1 LAPHVFKDDA
11 LLHSGNLYQEKAQ
24 ELAAL
29 DGISDLILLLDIAG
43 LAFKRPGHEAVAGLG
58 RGKLYLFAGC
68 DVVESWGLVDVRSS
82 KDHIVD
88 NRKFYLSLSAFK
100 SYLADRVG
108 CFYESDLLSLFKS
121 KVLSSPM
128 R

>member
-1 LAPHVFKDDA
+1 MGVGAELAPHVFEDDA

-43 LAFKRPGHEAVAGLG
+43 LAFNSPGHEAVAGLG
-58 RGKLYLFAGC
+58 RGKFYLFAGC

-82 KDHIVD
+82 EDYIVD
-88 NRKFYLSLSAFK
+88 N
-100 SYLADRVG
+100 
-108 CFYESDLLSLFKS
+108 
-121 KVLSSPM
+121 
-128 R
+128 